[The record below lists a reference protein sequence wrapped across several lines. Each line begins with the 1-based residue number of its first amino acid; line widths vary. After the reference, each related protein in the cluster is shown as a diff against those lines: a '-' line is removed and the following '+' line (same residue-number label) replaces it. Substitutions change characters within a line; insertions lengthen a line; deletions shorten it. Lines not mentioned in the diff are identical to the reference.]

1 MLENSW
7 HLTYTLIWLV
17 VSNIIPQISMTSQ
30 TSHICE
36 HRFPAIL
43 SETHRKMSDISR
55 TKLQNSY
62 DSRLVLHLSLPSSLK
77 PGVRARMKMQLSAL
91 LQLHLSDQ
99 QFHCQLRYYGLY
111 ETLTVLCHYQC
122 LPKKILIL
130 EPHEGWVIRGVLV
143 RFA

>member
-7 HLTYTLIWLV
+7 HLTYALIWLV

-30 TSHICE
+30 TSDICE

-43 SETHRKMSDISR
+43 NETHRKMSDISR
-55 TKLQNSY
+55 TKLQNLN
-62 DSRLVLHLSLPSSLK
+62 DSGLVLHLSLPSSLK

-99 QFHCQLRYYGLY
+99 QFHCQLRYGLY
-111 ETLTVLCHYQC
+111 EILTVLCHYRC
-122 LPKKILIL
+122 LLKKILIL
-130 EPHEGWVIRGVLV
+130 EPHEGWVIRGFLF